1 MTKDRIEQLKR
12 KIEETHKKFYVANN
26 SLNELND
33 MLVYKNFEY
42 HPSIGIN
49 GDMDFI
55 LNYNGLYLMVSEAMF
70 LMEQKGFI
78 EPTDFEV
85 N

>member
-1 MTKDRIEQLKR
+1 MTKDRIEQ
-12 KIEETHKKFYVANN
+12 THKKFYVANN

-49 GDMDFI
+49 GDMD
-55 LNYNGLYLMVSEAMF
+55 LY
-70 LMEQKGFI
+70 
-78 EPTDFEV
+78 
-85 N
+85 